1 VWALL
6 SAFFQ
11 INNNFEWKLHVQIYF
26 HSDGRGT
33 ISSIEKLAINVE
45 SAVLQTILVVED
57 EPRVRRVVIRD
68 LENLNY
74 RTIEAENAAMA
85 MLIIES
91 GVEIDLIFSDILMP
105 GNMDGQ
111 MLGSWVRE
119 HYPNIKIVQS
129 TTIVMAALVG
139 HSATPQVLHQF
150 QSVRLA
156 SLDDSQTKK
165 VSFSKTQTV
174 RSAKN
179 VNLGGGVT
187 RSVAQ
192 KNQHVLIAIQEDTRQ
207 QLHRPKKVTV
217 LSAMLENILN

>member
-1 VWALL
+1 MWALL

-26 HSDGRGT
+26 HSDGRGM
-33 ISSIEKLAINVE
+33 ISSIKKLAINVE

-119 HYPNIKIVQS
+119 HYPNIKIVLTS
-129 TTIVMAALVG
+129 GYEHVKDGEKESLRENFRIVRKPYKLE
-139 HSATPQVLHQF
+139 L
-150 QSVRLA
+150 LA
-156 SLDDSQTKK
+156 EY
-165 VSFSKTQTV
+165 
-174 RSAKN
+174 
-179 VNLGGGVT
+179 
-187 RSVAQ
+187 
-192 KNQHVLIAIQEDTRQ
+192 IQDAFGDT
-207 QLHRPKKVTV
+207 
-217 LSAMLENILN
+217 